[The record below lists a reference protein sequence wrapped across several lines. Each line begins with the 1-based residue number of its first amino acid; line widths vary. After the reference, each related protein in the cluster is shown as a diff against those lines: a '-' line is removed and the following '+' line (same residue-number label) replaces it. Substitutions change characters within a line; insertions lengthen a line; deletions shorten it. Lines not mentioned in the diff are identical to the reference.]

1 MRPAADPGVRL
12 LSGTEILINILGG
25 VALLLWGVRMIR
37 TGMMRAFGASL
48 RKAIGVWTGN
58 RFKAALA
65 GTMAAAMVQSSTAMA
80 LMVCSFVAH
89 GALATAPALAVML
102 GADLGAAIGAQ
113 IFTSGIASLWPA
125 LALLGYLMHT
135 LFEGRNARL
144 RHIGRVVLGLAI
156 LLLALTMI
164 GHGAERLG
172 ESHVLPVVMQAVAG
186 EPLLA
191 ILLGALLTWLA
202 YSSLAMILLVA
213 TLASGELLA
222 PAALLPIVLGINL
235 GAALPAITATFT
247 EPRVARRV
255 PLGNLIFRCLGVLL
269 ALPFLGQMA
278 QHLIAFD
285 ADPVRLIVNF
295 HLLFNLALCLGLLA
309 FIGPI
314 GRLVDALL
322 PEAPGAA
329 DANGP
334 RHLDESLL
342 DTPPVALA
350 MAARE
355 TLRMGDIIEQML
367 AKSLRVLQQND
378 DQLRRE
384 VEAADDD
391 VDQLHEAIKLYLTRL
406 SRSELDDDD
415 SRRAFDIIAF
425 TTNLEHVGDI
435 VDKNLMELAAK
446 KIRNRLHF
454 SAEGLQDLKAMHGHL
469 METVRLALTVFL
481 NQDLDSAR
489 ALLARKDQLREI
501 ELSSTERH
509 LARLRSGKVASIE
522 TSALHLDVIRDLK
535 RINSHLTSVAYP
547 ILDRAGALRPS
558 RLRREPEPD
567 ARQRADRSKAGAL
580 WDAGDVE
587 GEPHPAP

>member
-1 MRPAADPGVRL
+1 

-48 RKAIGVWTGN
+48 RTAIGVWTGN
-58 RFKAALA
+58 RVKAALA
-65 GTMAAAMVQSSTAMA
+65 GTMAAAMVQSSTATA
-80 LMVCSFVAH
+80 VMVCSFVAH

-113 IFTSGIASLWPA
+113 VFTSGIASFWPA
-125 LALLGYLMHT
+125 LALVGYLMHT
-135 LFEGRNARL
+135 LFEGRGPRL
-144 RHIGRVVLGLAI
+144 RHVGRVVLGLAI
-156 LLLALTMI
+156 LLLALTML
-164 GHGAERLG
+164 GASARELG
-172 ESHVLPVVMQAVAG
+172 NSNVLHVVMQAVGG

-191 ILLGALLTWLA
+191 IVTGALLTWLA

-213 TLASGELLA
+213 TLASSDVLA
-222 PAALLPIVLGINL
+222 PATLFPIVLGINL
-235 GAALPAITATFT
+235 GAALPAITATIA
-247 EPRVARRV
+247 EPRVARRI
-255 PLGNLIFRCLGVLL
+255 PLGNLIFRLIGVLL
-269 ALPFLGQMA
+269 ALPFLGPIA

-309 FIGPI
+309 FIGPV
-314 GRLVDALL
+314 GRLVDRLL
-322 PEAPGAA
+322 PEPAGNGE
-329 DANGP
+329 DAGP

-355 TLRMGDIIEQML
+355 TLRMGDIIEEML
-367 AKSLRVLQQND
+367 AKSLRVLEQND
-378 DQLRRE
+378 DRLRRE
-384 VEAADDD
+384 VEASDNEL
-391 VDQLHEAIKLYLTRL
+391 DQLHEAIKLYLTRL
-406 SRSELDDDD
+406 SRGELDDED
-415 SRRAFDIIAF
+415 SRRAVDIIAF

-446 KIRNRLHF
+446 KIRNQLHF
-454 SAEGLQDLKAMHGHL
+454 SAEGLADLKEIHAHL
-469 METVRLALTVFL
+469 METVRLSLTVFI
-481 NQDLDSAR
+481 NQELGTAR
-489 ALLARKDQLREI
+489 ALLARKDQLREM
-501 ELSSTERH
+501 ELNSTERH

-522 TSALHLDVIRDLK
+522 TSALHLDVVRDLK

-558 RLRREPEPD
+558 RLRRKPKAEP
-567 ARQRADRSKAGAL
+567 AQQRDERPEAGGDEEQAL
-580 WDAGDVE
+580 WPRGSVAGK
-587 GEPHPAP
+587 PRSAP

>member
-1 MRPAADPGVRL
+1 M
-12 LSGTEILINILGG
+12 SGTEILINILGG

-48 RKAIGVWTGN
+48 RTAIGVWTGN
-58 RFKAALA
+58 RVKAALA
-65 GTMAAAMVQSSTAMA
+65 GTMAAAMVQSSTATA
-80 LMVCSFVAH
+80 IMVCSFVAH

-113 IFTSGIASLWPA
+113 IFTSGIAGLWPA
-125 LALLGYLMHT
+125 LALVGYLMHT

-164 GHGAERLG
+164 GHGAQELG
-172 ESHVLPVVMQAVAG
+172 SSNVLHVVMQAVAG

-191 ILLGALLTWLA
+191 IVSGALLTWLA

-213 TLASGELLA
+213 TLASSDLLT
-222 PAALLPIVLGINL
+222 PAALFPIVLGINL
-235 GAALPAITATFT
+235 GAALPAITATIA
-247 EPRVARRV
+247 EPRVARRI
-255 PLGNLIFRCLGVLL
+255 PLGNLIFRLLGVLL
-269 ALPFLGQMA
+269 AIPLLGPITP
-278 QHLIAFD
+278 HLVAFD

-295 HLLFNLALCLGLLA
+295 HLLFNLALCVGLLA

-314 GRLVDALL
+314 GRLVDMLL
-322 PEAPGAA
+322 PEPAGTVD
-329 DANGP
+329 DAGP
-334 RHLDESLL
+334 RHLDDSLL

-355 TLRMGDIIEQML
+355 TLRMGDLIEEML
-367 AKSLRVLQQND
+367 AKTLRVLEQND
-378 DQLRRE
+378 DALRRE
-384 VEAADDD
+384 IEASDDD

-406 SRSELDDDD
+406 SRNELDDED
-415 SRRAFDIIAF
+415 SRRAVDIIAF

-454 SAEGLQDLKAMHGHL
+454 SADGLEDLKVIHAHL
-469 METVRLALTVFL
+469 METVRLSLTVFI
-481 NQDLDSAR
+481 NQELETAR
-489 ALLARKDQLREI
+489 ALLARKDQLREM

-509 LARLRSGKVASIE
+509 LARLRSGEVASIE
-522 TSALHLDVIRDLK
+522 TSALHLDVVRDLK
-535 RINSHLTSVAYP
+535 RINSHLASVAYP

-558 RLRREPEPD
+558 RLRRKPKLD
-567 ARQRADRSKAGAL
+567 ARPRDDRSKAGADEEQVV
-580 WDAGDVE
+580 WGGVAGKPRSV
-587 GEPHPAP
+587 P

>member
-1 MRPAADPGVRL
+1 VRL
-12 LSGTEILINILGG
+12 LSGSEILINIVGG

-37 TGMMRAFGASL
+37 TGVMRAFGASL

-58 RFKAALA
+58 RVKAALA
-65 GTMAAAMVQSSTAMA
+65 GTMAAAMVQSSTATA

-113 IFTSGIASLWPA
+113 IFTSGIAGLWPA

-135 LFEGRNARL
+135 LFEGRNIRL
-144 RHIGRVVLGLAI
+144 KHVGRVVLGLAI

-164 GHGAERLG
+164 GHAARALG
-172 ESHVLPVVMQAVAG
+172 ESDVLHVVMRAVAG

-191 ILLGALLTWLA
+191 IIVGALLTWLA
-202 YSSLAMILLVA
+202 YSSLAMILLIA
-213 TLASGELLA
+213 ALAGSDLLT
-222 PAALLPIVLGINL
+222 PAALFTIVLGINL
-235 GAALPAITATFT
+235 GAALPAITATIA
-247 EPRVARRV
+247 EPRVARRI
-255 PLGNLIFRCLGVLL
+255 PLGNLIFRFLGVLL
-269 ALPFLGQMA
+269 ALPFLDQIT
-278 QHLIAFD
+278 QHLMAFD

-314 GRLVDALL
+314 GRLVDTLL
-322 PEAPGAA
+322 PEAAGAN
-329 DANGP
+329 DDHGP

-384 VEAADDD
+384 VEEADDD

-406 SRSELDDDD
+406 SRGELDDDD
-415 SRRAFDIIAF
+415 SRRAVDIIAF

-454 SAEGLQDLKAMHGHL
+454 SAEGLQDLKAMHAHL
-469 METVRLALTVFL
+469 METVRLSLTVFI
-481 NQDLDSAR
+481 NQELDSAR
-489 ALLARKDQLREI
+489 NLLARKDQLREM
-501 ELSSTERH
+501 ELSSTDRH

-522 TSALHLDVIRDLK
+522 TSALHLDVIRDFK
-535 RINSHLTSVAYP
+535 RINSHLASVAYP

-558 RLRREPEPD
+558 RLRREPEAD
-567 ARQRADRSKAGAL
+567 GRQRDDRSKAGAL
-580 WDAGDVE
+580 WAAGDVE
-587 GEPHPAP
+587 GEPRPAP

>member
-1 MRPAADPGVRL
+1 
-12 LSGTEILINILGG
+12 
-25 VALLLWGVRMIR
+25 
-37 TGMMRAFGASL
+37 
-48 RKAIGVWTGN
+48 
-58 RFKAALA
+58 
-65 GTMAAAMVQSSTAMA
+65 MAAAMVQSSTAMA

-125 LALLGYLMHT
+125 LALVGYLMHT
-135 LFEGRNARL
+135 LFEGRDPRL
-144 RHIGRVVLGLAI
+144 RHLGRVVLGLAI

-164 GHGAERLG
+164 GHGARQLG
-172 ESHVLPVVMQAVAG
+172 ESHVLPLVMQAVAG

-191 ILLGALLTWLA
+191 ILLGALLTWVA
-202 YSSLAMILLVA
+202 YSSLAMILLIA
-213 TLASGELLA
+213 TLASGELLP
-222 PAALLPIVLGINL
+222 PAALFPIVLGINL

-247 EPRVARRV
+247 GPRVARRV

-269 ALPFLGQMA
+269 ALPFLGQIA
-278 QHLIAFD
+278 EHLVAFD

-314 GRLVDALL
+314 GRLVDLLL
-322 PEAPGAA
+322 PEPAGAA
-329 DANGP
+329 DDNGP
-334 RHLDESLL
+334 RHLDEALL

-355 TLRMGDIIEQML
+355 TLRMGDIIERML
-367 AKSLRVLQQND
+367 AKTLRVLQQND

-406 SRSELDDDD
+406 SRGELDDD
-415 SRRAFDIIAF
+415 SQRAVDIIAF

-454 SAEGLQDLKAMHGHL
+454 SPEGLEDLKAMHAHL
-469 METVRLALTVFL
+469 METVRLALTVFIH
-481 NQDLDSAR
+481 QELDSAR
-489 ALLARKDQLREI
+489 TLLARKDQLREI

-509 LARLRSGKVASIE
+509 LARLRSGKIASIE

-558 RLRREPEPD
+558 RLRRKPEAD
-567 ARQRADRSKAGAL
+567 ARQHHDRSEAGAL

-587 GEPHPAP
+587 GEPYPVP